1 MLIQN
6 GFCSESSVALW
17 LREDCKHET
26 VRESKT
32 REGDHCPLGSREQL
46 GSCPG
51 VSQEESVERFWWGH
65 GTHASVPR
73 VVLPLYGGWWRLS
86 VGSSREDSGVGI
98 SQHWSWMLYCPEPR
112 HPLSPLLAA
121 APAWHSPHFSSFS
134 SLVFAEE
141 LQAPGRMQ
149 GDADMME
156 SLKKENELLHAQ
168 RYKGPLQ
175 HRLTLS
181 LYK

>member
-6 GFCSESSVALW
+6 GFHSESSVALW
-17 LREDCKHET
+17 LREDYKHET

-51 VSQEESVERFWWGH
+51 VSQKESVERFWWGR

-73 VVLPLYGGWWRLS
+73 VVLPLYGGRWRLN
-86 VGSSREDSGVGI
+86 VGSSREETGVGN

-112 HPLSPLLAA
+112 DPLSPIAGG
-121 APAWHSPHFSSFS
+121 SS
-134 SLVFAEE
+134 SLAQPSFLFLLLTCICRGAAGTR
-141 LQAPGRMQ
+141 Q
-149 GDADMME
+149 DAGGCRHD
-156 SLKKENELLHAQ
+156 
-168 RYKGPLQ
+168 G
-175 HRLTLS
+175 
-181 LYK
+181 